1 MTDSLAVAVNRDGL
15 HTLAVP
21 TEFEASGPFAVRV
34 HNHGEAAH
42 VHLNLDDRLSEIA
55 RIGATNHYVE
65 AGESRSITVETREP
79 SRWPSDTIR
88 GKLKVVVGHGQETH
102 YVDVT
107 VDRTAANGTV
117 RVDPELGKPNRDSE
131 PELPPLAKLVPVV
144 ALGSVALVLAVGAVF
159 TGGGIDVVIGG
170 LSIVAAA
177 CCAAAAY
184 YLLG

>member
-21 TEFEASGPFAVRV
+21 TKFEASGPFDVSL

-42 VHLNLDDRLSEIA
+42 VHLNLDDRLSDIA
-55 RIGATNHYVE
+55 RIGATNHYVD
-65 AGESRSITVETREP
+65 AGESRTITVETRDP
-79 SRWPSDTIR
+79 SGWPSDTVR

-107 VDRTAANGTV
+107 LDRTAANGTV
-117 RVDPELGKPNRDSE
+117 RVDPELGKPNRDPD
-131 PELPPLAKLVPVV
+131 PELPPLARIVPVV
-144 ALGSVALVLAVGAVF
+144 VLGSVAVLLAIGAVF
-159 TGGGIDVVIGG
+159 TGGGIDILVGG
-170 LSIVAAA
+170 LAIVAATL
-177 CCAAAAY
+177 CAAAAY